1 MTAIQP
7 SRELKQPAQKS
18 RVRTPTKARRKQRSN
33 PHVVIAT
40 ETTLKLA
47 VNVVLSIVAVT
58 ALVKLLPHNRSG
70 QEKLQ
75 QIQTE
80 VKQTEDRVKALRA
93 DFNRSFDP
101 QQAKTIMQEHSHR
114 TDPEQLQVIW
124 LENQKTPDLTATPPT
139 PEMDF

>member
-1 MTAIQP
+1 MTAIEP
-7 SRELKQPAQKS
+7 SRHLNQPAQKS
-18 RVRTPTKARRKQRSN
+18 RVRTASKARRLQRPN

-40 ETTLKLA
+40 ETTLKLT

-58 ALVKLLPHNRSG
+58 ALVQLLPHNRTG

-80 VKQTEDRVKALRA
+80 VKQTEARVKALRA

-114 TDPEQLQVIW
+114 TDPEQLQIIW
-124 LENQKTPDLTATPPT
+124 LENQNSPDLTATPQT

>member
-7 SRELKQPAQKS
+7 TKHLNQPAQKS
-18 RVRTPTKARRKQRSN
+18 RVRTPSKARRLQRSN

-40 ETTLKLA
+40 EATLKLT

-58 ALVKLLPHNRSG
+58 ALVQLLPHNRTG

-80 VKQTEDRVKALRA
+80 VKQTENRVKALRA

-114 TDPEQLQVIW
+114 KDPEQLQIIW
-124 LENQKTPDLTATPPT
+124 LENQNSPDLTTTPQT

>member
-1 MTAIQP
+1 MTAIEP
-7 SRELKQPAQKS
+7 SRHLKEPAQKS
-18 RVRTPTKARRKQRSN
+18 RVPTPKKARRKQRSN

-40 ETTLKLA
+40 ETTVKLA
-47 VNVVLSIVAVT
+47 VNCLLSIVAVT
-58 ALVKLLPHNRSG
+58 ALVQLLPLNRSG

-80 VKQTEDRVKALRA
+80 VKQTEHRVKALRT

-114 TDPEQLQVIW
+114 NDPEQLQIIW
-124 LENQKTPDLTATPPT
+124 LDNSTSPNSTTTKEDSEK
-139 PEMDF
+139 DF